1 MWISGANSEERI
13 REHGR
18 RDENGAPMPTD
29 SREGDRIFEFE
40 CTLEELYRG
49 CSKRLRIPPTNG
61 LQEEIVDV
69 HVKPGWK
76 KGTKLTYESRGA
88 PARDGKR
95 GNLVLICKEVPH
107 PVFRRARI
115 EETTWSLTCVWLSP
129 ELSAGFERQ

>member
-13 REHGR
+13 REHGEEASGSADADRLER
-18 RDENGAPMPTD
+18 RRSN
-29 SREGDRIFEFE
+29 FEFE

-76 KGTKLTYESRGA
+76 KGTKLTYESQCAGG
-88 PARDGKR
+88 DGKR
-95 GNLVLICKEVPH
+95 GI
-107 PVFRRARI
+107 
-115 EETTWSLTCVWLSP
+115 
-129 ELSAGFERQ
+129 